1 MGPPPSPSRHN
12 ISSSIR
18 SGGSY
23 HRVAPPPSPSS
34 RVNDFAE
41 KEEMAYLQNENNE
54 LRSENNHLREQLS
67 KLQDILS
74 SRIETSKE
82 RRKMLLDILRMEEGG
97 QVEKCN

>member
-34 RVNDFAE
+34 RVNDFSF
-41 KEEMAYLQNENNE
+41 EMAYLQNENNE

-97 QVEKCN
+97 QVEKYN

>member
-34 RVNDFAE
+34 RVNNFAG
-41 KEEMAYLQNENNE
+41 KEEIYLQHENNE